1 MENKNP
7 HPHFK
12 SVRAVCVQL
21 KQAMKVGS
29 AGAGLAV
36 SDLSSMMLNT
46 WKDIS
51 QVNTQSNTQRGLR
64 GQRGE
69 RRSLE
74 TAEFQPPC

>member
-21 KQAMKVGS
+21 KQAMKAGS

-36 SDLSSMMLNT
+36 SMT
-46 WKDIS
+46 C
-51 QVNTQSNTQRGLR
+51 Q
-64 GQRGE
+64 
-69 RRSLE
+69 
-74 TAEFQPPC
+74 A